1 MSTVVEIFHRYERI
15 GIVTRLPMSPYQR
28 VGTVT
33 RHQRHWYKIGKSIA
47 IPYVVGAVVD
57 VHKSAEGIATSDG

>member
-1 MSTVVEIFHRYERI
+1 MYR
-15 GIVTRLPMSPYQR
+15 YQR

-33 RHQRHWYKIGKSIA
+33 RLPMYRYQRVGTVTRLHRHWYKIGKSIA